1 MNTTLEKLKERIK
14 DKKYKLTT
22 QRQTIL
28 QAFIDA
34 EEKHLSAEDVYVL
47 VKAVAPDIGLATIY
61 RTLDLF
67 TELDLLKRLDFG
79 VGGDDWADTVS
90 GRLLGRHAVGFF
102 KGDFADA
109 LVVHGMGRWVDD
121 AHSLRNPTSKWEDGN
136 SVRSSFGCIASSTQ
150 PGVLQR
156 SWLNADVRV
165 GPTEEAP
172 PSPASKP

>member
-34 EEKHLSAEDVYVL
+34 EENHLSAEDVYVL
-47 VKAVAPDIGLATIY
+47 VKEVAPDIGLATIY

-79 VGGDDWADTVS
+79 D
-90 GRLLGRHAVGFF
+90 GRNRYELNDEEFAHFHHHLICVKSIIAKKLNFRTIDHQLKVYGYCSDCQAHMTEAELEKLDRMTHHA
-102 KGDFADA
+102 
-109 LVVHGMGRWVDD
+109 
-121 AHSLRNPTSKWEDGN
+121 
-136 SVRSSFGCIASSTQ
+136 
-150 PGVLQR
+150 
-156 SWLNADVRV
+156 
-165 GPTEEAP
+165 
-172 PSPASKP
+172 

>member
-34 EEKHLSAEDVYVL
+34 EEKHLCAEDVYVL

-79 VGGDDWADTVS
+79 DGRNRYELNDEEFAHFHHHLICVKCGCVKEFEDDMLETLESIIAKKLNFKTIDHQLIVYGYCGDCQEKMKA
-90 GRLLGRHAVGFF
+90 
-102 KGDFADA
+102 
-109 LVVHGMGRWVDD
+109 
-121 AHSLRNPTSKWEDGN
+121 
-136 SVRSSFGCIASSTQ
+136 
-150 PGVLQR
+150 
-156 SWLNADVRV
+156 
-165 GPTEEAP
+165 EEAE
-172 PSPASKP
+172 AAAQKGE

>member
-34 EEKHLSAEDVYVL
+34 DENHLSAEDVYVL
-47 VKAVAPDIGLATIY
+47 VKEVAPDIGLATIY

-79 VGGDDWADTVS
+79 DGRNRYELNDEEFAHFHHHLICVKCGKVSEFEDDMLETLESIIAKKLNFRTIDHQLKVYGYCSDCQNHMTEAELEKLE
-90 GRLLGRHAVGFF
+90 RMAHHHA
-102 KGDFADA
+102 
-109 LVVHGMGRWVDD
+109 
-121 AHSLRNPTSKWEDGN
+121 
-136 SVRSSFGCIASSTQ
+136 
-150 PGVLQR
+150 
-156 SWLNADVRV
+156 
-165 GPTEEAP
+165 
-172 PSPASKP
+172 